1 MSIRL
6 VIELLA
12 IVFVVMVTAIALWR
26 SWARGDD
33 HAPPADSRDQERT
46 TLSVDLRDRE

>member
-1 MSIRL
+1 MTVRL
-6 VIELLA
+6 AIELVALA
-12 IVFVVMVTAIALWR
+12 FVVIVNALALWR

-33 HAPPADSRDQERT
+33 HPPPADARDRERK